1 MATIRSSIEIQDK
14 FSSTL
19 SKLDSGLGNSGKSF
33 DSLKGKLAGNIMG
46 GLSKGIDSITSK
58 TSSLGSTFKSM
69 LGANVIG
76 NGISN
81 ALGAVKNEI
90 GGLIGDLG
98 EASAVWKTFEGN
110 MANMGKG
117 PAEIA
122 SVKKQLQDYATETIY
137 SASDMSSTYSQLA
150 AVGTKNTTELVKG
163 FGGLAAAAPEPAQA
177 MKTLSQ
183 QATQMAALPTV
194 QWADFKLMLQQTP
207 AGIAAVAKT
216 MGKTTSQLVQNIQ
229 DGTVKTQDFFNAITK
244 TGTSGAFTKMATEY
258 KTVGQAMDGLRE
270 GVTNKLQGAF
280 DRVSKVGINVISSLS
295 DKIAS
300 INFDQIADNAFKAF
314 ATAKKWVTDFWTAL
328 VDTGAVK
335 ALSDAWGDVSVG
347 LDFVKAA
354 FNQMPDGKKL
364 NPIQMAAEGVGKAM
378 KIAASAISAFGK
390 WLQSLTPEQLVM
402 IKDLAGKAVKAFI
415 AWKVA
420 KKTVMPI
427 LGVVG
432 KLGSALSS
440 LAKAKNPLETLGKGS
455 GASIKKMAATGK
467 AAMQVGIGV
476 GVAAAGLGLLAGA
489 LAKLAATGKAG
500 EKILT
505 IMAVAIGAIGGGIVI
520 ATGAFLAFAKMSNKS
535 AKTSAG
541 MVKMMNSL
549 GTNALKIG
557 AAVATAAVG
566 LSIFVLAV
574 TQLAKTGDAGVKAI
588 IATSLA
594 IAGLAVVLGLM
605 GSKLQTSMAG
615 IAVFG
620 AAVSVMALAMAP
632 LAATGTQGAIAM
644 ATFGV
649 VIAGLVIIFS
659 AFGSALTAAIPA
671 MLVFGAMMLMLGA
684 AALLVGAGMFL
695 AGAGIALIAVSLPL
709 VAQFGLSAAVGF
721 VALAGSLMLLMPAAL
736 IASVGLIMLFAA
748 SIVVFA
754 GLVMLM
760 AGGLLA
766 MTGLMMVMVGGMMA
780 MVGLMLVFAMSMMA
794 FVGLMLVM
802 TGGMMAMMGLMMVM
816 VGGMM
821 AMVGLIMVFAMAMM
835 AFTGLM
841 LLMVGGMMAMVG
853 LMMVG
858 VGAMVAMAGLMLV
871 GVMALVAMAGIIAL
885 GAGAAV
891 AAVGMALLGA
901 ATALVASKIRSIA
914 TNAAAAADSLETMV
928 GAVSVVK
935 EGLSAIGDMASKAI
949 NSLVSAFQG
958 GTGNA
963 MAAGQA
969 LANAIG
975 AGIQAGSASVMMASS
990 MLVMVAISRMRTG
1003 AAQAFSAGSMIGAG
1017 LAGGMMSQL
1026 GAVTAAAD
1034 ALVAQADK
1042 AVRAKADIH
1051 SPSKLFGELGKFMSL
1066 GAAQGITDNLAPV
1079 AAAGSAL
1086 STAAYTGANSGGVG
1100 VGGLGSNGPSY
1111 APSGLGLAGNSST
1124 TNNNQ
1129 STSRQVTVAPGAIVV
1144 NAATA
1149 QDGESIVRTIEDYL
1163 RGRADAGLSS

>member
-1 MATIRSSIEIQDK
+1 MATIRSSIEIQDR
-14 FSSTL
+14 FSSAL
-19 SKLDSGLGNSGKSF
+19 SKLDSGLGNAGKGF
-33 DSLKGKLAGNIMG
+33 DSLKGKLGGNIMG
-46 GLSKGIDSITSK
+46 GLSKGIDAVTSK
-58 TSSLGSTFKSM
+58 TSSLGSAFKSM

-122 SVKKQLQDYATETIY
+122 SVKKQLQDYATATIY

-314 ATAKKWVTDFWTAL
+314 ATAKKWVTDFWSAL

-354 FNQMPDGKKL
+354 FNQIPDGKKL

-378 KIAASAISAFGK
+378 KIAAGAISAFGK

-420 KKTVMPI
+420 KKTVLPVVGIVAKLASKLSSLGKAGKGAESAAEKVGSLKQMLAGGLNFGIKMAGIALVVASLALLAKSMQGIANAGPNAVANMAAFG
-427 LGVVG
+427 GVVG
-432 KLGSALSS
+432 G
-440 LAKAKNPLETLGKGS
+440 LAIA
-455 GASIKKMAATGK
+455 
-467 AAMQVGIGV
+467 
-476 GVAAAGLGLLAGA
+476 LGLMGKKLQASASGIAVFAGA
-489 LAKLAATGKAG
+489 VS
-500 EKILT
+500 
-505 IMAVAIGAIGGGIVI
+505 IMA
-520 ATGAFLAFAKMSNKS
+520 LA
-535 AKTSAG
+535 
-541 MVKMMNSL
+541 MVP
-549 GTNALKIG
+549 
-557 AAVATAAVG
+557 
-566 LSIFVLAV
+566 
-574 TQLAKTGDAGVKAI
+574 LAKTGDKGITALAAFGVVVG
-588 IATSLA
+588 
-594 IAGLAVVLGLM
+594 GLAVVLGSM
-605 GSKLQTSMAG
+605 GSKLQSSMAG
-615 IAVFG
+615 IVVFG

-632 LAATGTQGAIAM
+632 LAATGTDGAIAM
-644 ATFGV
+644 AVFGL
-649 VIAGLVIIFS
+649 VIAGLVAVFAIF
-659 AFGSALTAAIPA
+659 GTALNAAIPGMIA
-671 MLVFGAMMLMLGA
+671 FGLTAIMVGFALQLAAPFIRALPPVIYAIGFAFVMAANAVASAISQIIGAIANLVSSIANGISQVVTSIGDAISQVIDSISGFVQQVGDTISQIVDTISNGFSQAVDSISNGISQVVDSVGNAISGVLDSIAGIFDSMGNAALNAGRGLSLMASGIKKLVDLPLGDLIGTLGAVAIGLGKIGSAGPGVAQAGQGMMRISNGSMTAVSGVMMLVSTLQNVQTQLLQFGA
-684 AALLVGAGMFL
+684 
-695 AGAGIALIAVSLPL
+695 IATMAVSL
-709 VAQFGLSAAVGF
+709 F
-721 VALAGSLMLLMPAAL
+721 VA
-736 IASVGLIMLFAA
+736 GL
-748 SIVVFA
+748 
-754 GLVMLM
+754 
-760 AGGLLA
+760 
-766 MTGLMMVMVGGMMA
+766 
-780 MVGLMLVFAMSMMA
+780 
-794 FVGLMLVM
+794 
-802 TGGMMAMMGLMMVM
+802 TGG
-816 VGGMM
+816 
-821 AMVGLIMVFAMAMM
+821 
-835 AFTGLM
+835 
-841 LLMVGGMMAMVG
+841 
-853 LMMVG
+853 
-858 VGAMVAMAGLMLV
+858 
-871 GVMALVAMAGIIAL
+871 
-885 GAGAAV
+885 
-891 AAVGMALLGA
+891 
-901 ATALVASKIRSIA
+901 
-914 TNAAAAADSLETMV
+914 
-928 GAVSVVK
+928 
-935 EGLSAIGDMASKAI
+935 IG
-949 NSLVSAFQG
+949 Q
-958 GTGNA
+958 A
-963 MAAGQA
+963 MAAARSLATQSVAA
-969 LANAIG
+969 LRSGVSG
-975 AGIQAGSASVMMASS
+975 A
-990 MLVMVAISRMRTG
+990 RE
-1003 AAQAFSAGSMIGAG
+1003 AGSMIGAG
-1017 LAGGMMSQL
+1017 LAAGMTSQL

-1086 STAAYTGANSGGVG
+1086 STAAYTGANSGGIG
-1100 VGGLGSNGPSY
+1100 VSGPSSNGPSY
-1111 APSGLGLAGNSST
+1111 APSSLGLAGNSST

>member
-1 MATIRSSIEIQDK
+1 MATIRSSIEIQDR
-14 FSSTL
+14 FSSAL
-19 SKLDSGLGNSGKSF
+19 SKLDSGLGNAGKGF
-33 DSLKGKLAGNIMG
+33 DSLKGKLGGNIMG
-46 GLSKGIDSITSK
+46 GLSKSIDAVTSK

-81 ALGAVKNEI
+81 ALSAVKNEI
-90 GGLIGDLG
+90 GGLISDLG

-229 DGTVKTQDFFNAITK
+229 DGKVKTQDFFNAITK

-270 GVTNKLQGAF
+270 GLTNKLQGAF
-280 DRVSKVGINVISSLS
+280 DRASKVGISFVSGLS
-295 DKIAS
+295 DRIAS
-300 INFDQIADNAFKAF
+300 INFDQIADNVFKAF
-314 ATAKKWVTDFWTAL
+314 ATAKKWVTDFWSAL
-328 VDTGAVK
+328 VNTGAVK
-335 ALSDAWGDVSVG
+335 AFSDAWGDVSVG

-354 FNQMPDGKKL
+354 FNQIPDGKKL

-378 KIAASAISAFGK
+378 KIAAGAISAFGK

-420 KKTVMPI
+420 KKTVLPVVGIVAKLASKLSSLGKAGKGAETAAEKVGSLKQMLAGGLNFGIKMAGIALVVASLALLAKSMQGIANAGPNAVANMATFG
-427 LGVVG
+427 GVVG
-432 KLGSALSS
+432 
-440 LAKAKNPLETLGKGS
+440 
-455 GASIKKMAATGK
+455 
-467 AAMQVGIGV
+467 
-476 GVAAAGLGLLAGA
+476 
-489 LAKLAATGKAG
+489 
-500 EKILT
+500 
-505 IMAVAIGAIGGGIVI
+505 
-520 ATGAFLAFAKMSNKS
+520 
-535 AKTSAG
+535 
-541 MVKMMNSL
+541 
-549 GTNALKIG
+549 
-557 AAVATAAVG
+557 
-566 LSIFVLAV
+566 
-574 TQLAKTGDAGVKAI
+574 
-588 IATSLA
+588 
-594 IAGLAVVLGLM
+594 GLAVVLGLM

-632 LAATGTQGAIAM
+632 LVATGTQGAIAM

-659 AFGSALTAAIPA
+659 VFGSALTAAIPA
-671 MLVFGAMMLMLGA
+671 MLVFGVTMLMLGA
-684 AALLVGAGMFL
+684 AALMVGAGMFL

-709 VAQFGLSAAVGF
+709 VAQFGLSAALGF
-721 VALAGSLMLLMPAAL
+721 LALAGSLMLLMPAAL

-748 SIVVFA
+748 SIVAFA

-780 MVGLMLVFAMSMMA
+780 MIGLMLVFAMSMLA
-794 FVGLMLVM
+794 FTGLMMVM
-802 TGGMMAMMGLMMVM
+802 MGGMMAMIGLMMVM
-816 VGGMM
+816 IGGMM
-821 AMVGLIMVFAMAMM
+821 AMVGLIMVFTMAMM

-841 LLMVGGMMAMVG
+841 MLMVGGMMAMVG

-901 ATALVASKIRSIA
+901 ATALVASKVRSIA

-969 LANAIG
+969 LASAIG

-1066 GAAQGITDNLAPV
+1066 GAAQGITDNLVPV

>member
-1 MATIRSSIEIQDK
+1 MATIRSSIEIQDR
-14 FSSTL
+14 FSSAL
-19 SKLDSGLGNSGKSF
+19 SKLDSGLGNAGKGF
-33 DSLKGKLAGNIMG
+33 DSLKGKLGGNIMG
-46 GLSKGIDSITSK
+46 SLSKGIDAVTSK
-58 TSSLGSTFKSM
+58 TSSLGSAFKSM

-229 DGTVKTQDFFNAITK
+229 DGKVKTQDFFNAITK

-300 INFDQIADNAFKAF
+300 INFDQIADNVFKAF
-314 ATAKKWVTDFWTAL
+314 GTAKKWVTDFWSAL

-335 ALSDAWGDVSVG
+335 AFSDAWGDVSVG

-354 FNQMPDGKKL
+354 FNQIPDGKKL

-378 KIAASAISAFGK
+378 KIAAGAISAFGK

-420 KKTVMPI
+420 KKTVLP
-427 LGVVG
+427 VVG
-432 KLGSALSS
+432 IVAKLASKLSS
-440 LAKAKNPLETLGKGS
+440 L
-455 GASIKKMAATGK
+455 
-467 AAMQVGIGV
+467 
-476 GVAAAGLGLLAGA
+476 
-489 LAKLAATGKAG
+489 GKAG
-500 EKILT
+500 KGAEDAATKVGSLKQALAGGLNFGIKMAGIALVVASLALLAKSMQG
-505 IMAVAIGAIGGGIVI
+505 IANAGPNAVANMATFGAV
-520 ATGAFLAFAKMSNKS
+520 
-535 AKTSAG
+535 
-541 MVKMMNSL
+541 
-549 GTNALKIG
+549 
-557 AAVATAAVG
+557 VG
-566 LSIFVLAV
+566 
-574 TQLAKTGDAGVKAI
+574 
-588 IATSLA
+588 
-594 IAGLAVVLGLM
+594 GLAVVLGLM

-659 AFGSALTAAIPA
+659 VFGSALTAAIPA
-671 MLVFGAMMLMLGA
+671 MLVFGVTMLMLGA
-684 AALLVGAGMFL
+684 AALMVGAGMFL

-709 VAQFGLSAAVGF
+709 VAQFGLSAALGF
-721 VALAGSLMLLMPAAL
+721 LALAGSLMLLMPAAL

-748 SIVVFA
+748 SIVAFA

-780 MVGLMLVFAMSMMA
+780 MVGLMLVFTMSILA
-794 FVGLMLVM
+794 FTGLMMVM
-802 TGGMMAMMGLMMVM
+802 MGGMMAMMGLMMVM
-816 VGGMM
+816 MGGMM
-821 AMVGLIMVFAMAMM
+821 AMVGLIMVFTMAMM

-841 LLMVGGMMAMVG
+841 MLMVGGMMAMVG

-901 ATALVASKIRSIA
+901 ATALVASKVRSIA
-914 TNAAAAADSLETMV
+914 TNATAAADSLETMV

-969 LANAIG
+969 LASAIG

-1100 VGGLGSNGPSY
+1100 VGGSGSTGPSY
-1111 APSGLGLAGNSST
+1111 APSSLGLAGNSST

>member
-1 MATIRSSIEIQDK
+1 MATIRSSIEIQDR
-14 FSSTL
+14 FSSAL
-19 SKLDSGLGNSGKSF
+19 SKLDSGLGNAGKGF
-33 DSLKGKLAGNIMG
+33 DSLKGKLGGNIMG
-46 GLSKGIDSITSK
+46 GLSKGIDAVTSK
-58 TSSLGSTFKSM
+58 TSSLGSAFKSM

-229 DGTVKTQDFFNAITK
+229 DGKVKTQDFFNAITK

-300 INFDQIADNAFKAF
+300 INFDQIADNVFKAF
-314 ATAKKWVTDFWTAL
+314 GTAKKWVTDFWSAL

-335 ALSDAWGDVSVG
+335 AFSDAWGDVSVG

-354 FNQMPDGKKL
+354 FNQIPDGKKL

-378 KIAASAISAFGK
+378 KIAAGAISAFGK

-420 KKTVMPI
+420 KKTVLPVVGIVAKLASKLSSLGKAGKGAEDAATKVGSLKQALAGGLNFGIKMAGIALVVASLALLAKSMQGIANAGPNAVANMATFG
-427 LGVVG
+427 GVVG
-432 KLGSALSS
+432 G
-440 LAKAKNPLETLGKGS
+440 LA
-455 GASIKKMAATGK
+455 
-467 AAMQVGIGV
+467 VV
-476 GVAAAGLGLLAGA
+476 LGLMGK
-489 LAKLAATGKAG
+489 KLQ
-500 EKILT
+500 
-505 IMAVAIGAIGGGIVI
+505 
-520 ATGAFLAFAKMSNKS
+520 
-535 AKTSAG
+535 TSAG
-541 MVKMMNSL
+541 
-549 GTNALKIG
+549 G
-557 AAVATAAVG
+557 
-566 LSIFVLAV
+566 
-574 TQLAKTGDAGVKAI
+574 
-588 IATSLA
+588 IATFAASVGGMALA
-594 IAGLAVVLGLM
+594 MTPLANSGTKGVVAMITFGAVVGGLAVVLGLM

-620 AAVSVMALAMAP
+620 ATVSVMALAMAP

-659 AFGSALTAAIPA
+659 VFGSALTAAIPA
-671 MLVFGAMMLMLGA
+671 MLVFGVTMLMLGA

-709 VAQFGLSAAVGF
+709 VAQFGLSAALGF
-721 VALAGSLMLLMPAAL
+721 LALAGSLMLLMPAAL

-748 SIVVFA
+748 SIVAFA
-754 GLVMLM
+754 GLVMLV

-780 MVGLMLVFAMSMMA
+780 MVGLMLVFTMSILA
-794 FVGLMLVM
+794 FTGLMMVM
-802 TGGMMAMMGLMMVM
+802 MGGMMAMMGLMMVM
-816 VGGMM
+816 MGGMM
-821 AMVGLIMVFAMAMM
+821 AMVGLIMVFTMAMM

-841 LLMVGGMMAMVG
+841 MLMVGGMMAMVG

-901 ATALVASKIRSIA
+901 ATALVASKVRSIA

-1042 AVRAKADIH
+1042 AVRDKADIH

>member
-1 MATIRSSIEIQDK
+1 MATIRSSIEIQDR
-14 FSSTL
+14 FSSAL
-19 SKLDSGLGNSGKSF
+19 SKLDSGLGNAGKGF
-33 DSLKGKLAGNIMG
+33 DSLKGKLGGNIMG
-46 GLSKGIDSITSK
+46 GLSKGIDAVTSK
-58 TSSLGSTFKSM
+58 TSSLGSAFKSM

-314 ATAKKWVTDFWTAL
+314 ATAKKWVTDFWSAL

-354 FNQMPDGKKL
+354 FNQIPDGKKL

-420 KKTVMPI
+420 KKTVLPVVGIVAKLASKLSSLGKAGKGAEDAATKVGSLKQALAGGLNFGIKMAGIALVVASLALLAKSMQGIANAGPNAVTNMATFG
-427 LGVVG
+427 GVVG
-432 KLGSALSS
+432 
-440 LAKAKNPLETLGKGS
+440 
-455 GASIKKMAATGK
+455 
-467 AAMQVGIGV
+467 
-476 GVAAAGLGLLAGA
+476 
-489 LAKLAATGKAG
+489 
-500 EKILT
+500 
-505 IMAVAIGAIGGGIVI
+505 
-520 ATGAFLAFAKMSNKS
+520 
-535 AKTSAG
+535 
-541 MVKMMNSL
+541 
-549 GTNALKIG
+549 
-557 AAVATAAVG
+557 
-566 LSIFVLAV
+566 
-574 TQLAKTGDAGVKAI
+574 
-588 IATSLA
+588 
-594 IAGLAVVLGLM
+594 GLAVVLGLM
-605 GSKLQTSMAG
+605 GKKLQASAGGIAVFAGAVGGMALAMTPLANTGEKGVAAMITFGVVVGALAGVFALLGGKLQASMAG

-632 LAATGTQGAIAM
+632 LAATGMQGAIAM
-644 ATFGV
+644 AAFGL
-649 VIAGLVIIFS
+649 VIAGLVIVF
-659 AFGSALTAAIPA
+659 AVFGGALTAAIPA
-671 MLVFGAMMLMLGA
+671 MLVFGVTMLMLGA

-709 VAQFGLSAAVGF
+709 MAQFGLSAAVGF
-721 VALAGSLMLLMPAAL
+721 LALAGSLLLLMPAAL

-748 SIVVFA
+748 SIVAFA

-901 ATALVASKIRSIA
+901 ATALVASKVRSIA

-969 LANAIG
+969 LASAIG
-975 AGIQAGSASVMMASS
+975 TGIQAGSASVMIASS

-1017 LAGGMMSQL
+1017 LAGGIMSQL

-1079 AAAGSAL
+1079 ATAGSAL
-1086 STAAYTGANSGGVG
+1086 SSAAYSGANSGGVG
-1100 VGGLGSNGPSY
+1100 VGSSGSTGPSY
-1111 APSGLGLAGNSST
+1111 APSSLGLAGNSST

-1129 STSRQVTVAPGAIVV
+1129 SDSRQVTVAPGAIVV

-1149 QDGESIVRTIEDYL
+1149 QDGESIVRTIENYL

>member
-1 MATIRSSIEIQDK
+1 MATIRSSIEIQDR
-14 FSSTL
+14 FSSAL
-19 SKLDSGLGNSGKSF
+19 SKLDSGLGNAGKGF
-33 DSLKGKLAGNIMG
+33 DSLKGKLGGNIMG
-46 GLSKGIDSITSK
+46 GLSKGIDAVTSK
-58 TSSLGSTFKSM
+58 TSSLGSAFKSM

-229 DGTVKTQDFFNAITK
+229 DGKVKTQDFFNAITK

-300 INFDQIADNAFKAF
+300 INFDQIADNVFKAF
-314 ATAKKWVTDFWTAL
+314 GTAKKWVTDFWSAL

-335 ALSDAWGDVSVG
+335 AFSDAWGDVSVG

-354 FNQMPDGKKL
+354 FNQIPDGKKL

-378 KIAASAISAFGK
+378 KIAAGAISAFGK

-420 KKTVMPI
+420 KKTVLP
-427 LGVVG
+427 VVG
-432 KLGSALSS
+432 IVAKLASKLSS
-440 LAKAKNPLETLGKGS
+440 LGNAGKGAEDAATKVGS
-455 GASIKKMAATGK
+455 LKQALAGGLNFGIKMA
-467 AAMQVGIGV
+467 GIALV
-476 GVAAAGLGLLAGA
+476 VASLALLAKSMQGIA
-489 LAKLAATGKAG
+489 NAG
-500 EKILT
+500 PN
-505 IMAVAIGAIGGGIVI
+505 AVANMATFGAV
-520 ATGAFLAFAKMSNKS
+520 
-535 AKTSAG
+535 
-541 MVKMMNSL
+541 
-549 GTNALKIG
+549 
-557 AAVATAAVG
+557 VG
-566 LSIFVLAV
+566 
-574 TQLAKTGDAGVKAI
+574 
-588 IATSLA
+588 
-594 IAGLAVVLGLM
+594 GLAVVLGLM

-659 AFGSALTAAIPA
+659 VFGSALTAAIPA
-671 MLVFGAMMLMLGA
+671 MLVFGVTMLMLGA
-684 AALLVGAGMFL
+684 AALMVGAGMFL

-709 VAQFGLSAAVGF
+709 VAQFGLSAALGF
-721 VALAGSLMLLMPAAL
+721 LALAGSLMLLMPAAL

-748 SIVVFA
+748 SIVAFA

-780 MVGLMLVFAMSMMA
+780 MVGLMLVFTMSILA
-794 FVGLMLVM
+794 FTGLMMVM
-802 TGGMMAMMGLMMVM
+802 MGGMMAMMGLMMVM
-816 VGGMM
+816 MGGMM
-821 AMVGLIMVFAMAMM
+821 AMVGLIMVFTMAMM

-841 LLMVGGMMAMVG
+841 MLMVGGMMAMVG

-901 ATALVASKIRSIA
+901 ATALVASKVRSIA
-914 TNAAAAADSLETMV
+914 TNATAAADSLETMV

-969 LANAIG
+969 LASAIG

-1100 VGGLGSNGPSY
+1100 VGGSGSTGPSY
-1111 APSGLGLAGNSST
+1111 APSSLGLAGNSST

>member
-1 MATIRSSIEIQDK
+1 MATIRSSIEIQDR
-14 FSSTL
+14 FSSAL
-19 SKLDSGLGNSGKSF
+19 SKLDSGLGNAGKGF
-33 DSLKGKLAGNIMG
+33 DSLKGKLGGNIMG
-46 GLSKGIDSITSK
+46 GLSNSINAVTSK

-90 GGLIGDLG
+90 GGLISDLG

-229 DGTVKTQDFFNAITK
+229 DGKVKTQDFFNAITK

-270 GVTNKLQGAF
+270 GLTNKLQGAF
-280 DRVSKVGINVISSLS
+280 DRASKVGISFVSGLS
-295 DKIAS
+295 DRIAS
-300 INFDQIADNAFKAF
+300 INFDQIADNVFKAF
-314 ATAKKWVTDFWTAL
+314 GTAKKWVTDFWSAL
-328 VDTGAVK
+328 VNTGAVK
-335 ALSDAWGDVSVG
+335 AFSDAWGDVSVG

-354 FNQMPDGKKL
+354 FNQIPDGKKL

-420 KKTVMPI
+420 KKTVLP
-427 LGVVG
+427 VVG
-432 KLGSALSS
+432 IVAKLASKLSS
-440 LAKAKNPLETLGKGS
+440 L
-455 GASIKKMAATGK
+455 
-467 AAMQVGIGV
+467 
-476 GVAAAGLGLLAGA
+476 
-489 LAKLAATGKAG
+489 GKAG
-500 EKILT
+500 KGAEDAATKVGSLKQALAGGLNFGIKMAGIALVVASLALLAKSMQG
-505 IMAVAIGAIGGGIVI
+505 IANAGPNAVANM
-520 ATGAFLAFAKMSNKS
+520 ATFG
-535 AKTSAG
+535 
-541 MVKMMNSL
+541 V
-549 GTNALKIG
+549 
-557 AAVATAAVG
+557 VVG
-566 LSIFVLAV
+566 
-574 TQLAKTGDAGVKAI
+574 
-588 IATSLA
+588 
-594 IAGLAVVLGLM
+594 GLAVVLGLM

-659 AFGSALTAAIPA
+659 VFGSALTAAIPA
-671 MLVFGAMMLMLGA
+671 MLVFGVTMLMLGA
-684 AALLVGAGMFL
+684 AALMVGAGMFL

-709 VAQFGLSAAVGF
+709 VAQFGLSAALGF
-721 VALAGSLMLLMPAAL
+721 LALAGSLMLLMPAAL

-748 SIVVFA
+748 SIVAFA

-766 MTGLMMVMVGGMMA
+766 MTGLMMVMIGGMMA
-780 MVGLMLVFAMSMMA
+780 MVGLMLVFAMSMLA
-794 FVGLMLVM
+794 FTGLMMVVM
-802 TGGMMAMMGLMMVM
+802 GGMMAMMGLMMVM

-821 AMVGLIMVFAMAMM
+821 AMVGLIMVFTMAMM
-835 AFTGLM
+835 AFTELM
-841 LLMVGGMMAMVG
+841 MLMVGGMMAMVG

-891 AAVGMALLGA
+891 AAVGMVLLGA
-901 ATALVASKIRSIA
+901 ATALVASKVRSIA

-969 LANAIG
+969 LASAIG
-975 AGIQAGSASVMMASS
+975 TGIQAGSASVMMASS

-1086 STAAYTGANSGGVG
+1086 SSAAYSGANSGGVG
-1100 VGGLGSNGPSY
+1100 VGGYGSTGPSY
-1111 APSGLGLAGNSST
+1111 APSSLGLAGNSST

-1129 STSRQVTVAPGAIVV
+1129 SDSRQVTVAPGAIVV

-1149 QDGESIVRTIEDYL
+1149 QDGESIVQTIENYL

>member
-1 MATIRSSIEIQDK
+1 MATIRSSIEIQDR
-14 FSSTL
+14 FSSAL
-19 SKLDSGLGNSGKSF
+19 SKLDSGLGNAGKGF
-33 DSLKGKLAGNIMG
+33 DSLKGKLGGNIMG
-46 GLSKGIDSITSK
+46 GLSKGIDAVTSK
-58 TSSLGSTFKSM
+58 TSSLGSAFKSM

-229 DGTVKTQDFFNAITK
+229 DGKVKTQDFFNAITK

-300 INFDQIADNAFKAF
+300 INFDQIADNVFKAF
-314 ATAKKWVTDFWTAL
+314 GTAKKWVTDFWSTL

-335 ALSDAWGDVSVG
+335 AFSDAWGDVSVG

-354 FNQMPDGKKL
+354 FNQIPDGKKL

-378 KIAASAISAFGK
+378 KIAAGAISAFGK

-420 KKTVMPI
+420 KKTVLP
-427 LGVVG
+427 VVG
-432 KLGSALSS
+432 IVAKLASKLSS
-440 LAKAKNPLETLGKGS
+440 L
-455 GASIKKMAATGK
+455 
-467 AAMQVGIGV
+467 
-476 GVAAAGLGLLAGA
+476 
-489 LAKLAATGKAG
+489 GKAG
-500 EKILT
+500 KGAEDAATKVGSLKQALAGGLNFGIKMAGIALVVASLALLAKSMQG
-505 IMAVAIGAIGGGIVI
+505 IANAGPNAVANMATFGAV
-520 ATGAFLAFAKMSNKS
+520 
-535 AKTSAG
+535 
-541 MVKMMNSL
+541 
-549 GTNALKIG
+549 
-557 AAVATAAVG
+557 VG
-566 LSIFVLAV
+566 
-574 TQLAKTGDAGVKAI
+574 
-588 IATSLA
+588 
-594 IAGLAVVLGLM
+594 GLAVVLGLM

-659 AFGSALTAAIPA
+659 VFGSALTAAIPA
-671 MLVFGAMMLMLGA
+671 MLVFGVTMLMLGA
-684 AALLVGAGMFL
+684 AALMVGAGMFL

-709 VAQFGLSAAVGF
+709 VAQFGLSAALGF
-721 VALAGSLMLLMPAAL
+721 LALAGSLMLLMPAAL

-748 SIVVFA
+748 SIVAFA

-780 MVGLMLVFAMSMMA
+780 MVGLMLVFTMSILA
-794 FVGLMLVM
+794 FTGLMMVM
-802 TGGMMAMMGLMMVM
+802 MGGMMAMMGLMMVM
-816 VGGMM
+816 MGGMM
-821 AMVGLIMVFAMAMM
+821 AMVGLIMVFTMAMM

-841 LLMVGGMMAMVG
+841 MLMVGGMMAMVG

-901 ATALVASKIRSIA
+901 ATALVASKVRSIA
-914 TNAAAAADSLETMV
+914 TNATAAADSLETMV

-969 LANAIG
+969 LASAIG

-990 MLVMVAISRMRTG
+990 MLAWW
-1003 AAQAFSAGSMIGAG
+1003 
-1017 LAGGMMSQL
+1017 
-1026 GAVTAAAD
+1026 
-1034 ALVAQADK
+1034 
-1042 AVRAKADIH
+1042 
-1051 SPSKLFGELGKFMSL
+1051 PSVGCGQELLRHFL
-1066 GAAQGITDNLAPV
+1066 LAP
-1079 AAAGSAL
+1079 
-1086 STAAYTGANSGGVG
+1086 
-1100 VGGLGSNGPSY
+1100 
-1111 APSGLGLAGNSST
+1111 
-1124 TNNNQ
+1124 
-1129 STSRQVTVAPGAIVV
+1129 
-1144 NAATA
+1144 
-1149 QDGESIVRTIEDYL
+1149 
-1163 RGRADAGLSS
+1163 

>member
-1 MATIRSSIEIQDK
+1 MATIRSSIEIQDR
-14 FSSTL
+14 FSSAL
-19 SKLDSGLGNSGKSF
+19 SKLDSGLGNAGKGF
-33 DSLKGKLAGNIMG
+33 DSLKGKFGGNIMG
-46 GLSKGIDSITSK
+46 GLSKSIDAVTSK
-58 TSSLGSTFKSM
+58 TSSLGSAFKSM

-229 DGTVKTQDFFNAITK
+229 DGKVKTQDFFNAITK

-314 ATAKKWVTDFWTAL
+314 ATAKKWVTDFWSAL

-354 FNQMPDGKKL
+354 FNQIPDGKKL

-378 KIAASAISAFGK
+378 KIAARAISAFGK

-420 KKTVMPI
+420 KKTVLPVVGIVAKLASKLSSLGKAGKGAEDAATKVGSLKQALAGGLNFGIKMAGIALVVASLALLAKSMQGIANAGPNAVTNMATFG
-427 LGVVG
+427 GVVG
-432 KLGSALSS
+432 
-440 LAKAKNPLETLGKGS
+440 
-455 GASIKKMAATGK
+455 
-467 AAMQVGIGV
+467 
-476 GVAAAGLGLLAGA
+476 
-489 LAKLAATGKAG
+489 
-500 EKILT
+500 
-505 IMAVAIGAIGGGIVI
+505 
-520 ATGAFLAFAKMSNKS
+520 
-535 AKTSAG
+535 
-541 MVKMMNSL
+541 
-549 GTNALKIG
+549 
-557 AAVATAAVG
+557 
-566 LSIFVLAV
+566 
-574 TQLAKTGDAGVKAI
+574 
-588 IATSLA
+588 
-594 IAGLAVVLGLM
+594 GLAVVLGLM
-605 GSKLQTSMAG
+605 GKKLQASAGGIAVFAGAVGGMALAITPLANTGEKGVAAMITFGVVVGALAGVFALLGGKLQASMAG

-632 LAATGTQGAIAM
+632 LAATGMQGAIAM
-644 ATFGV
+644 AAFGL
-649 VIAGLVIIFS
+649 VIAGLVIVF
-659 AFGSALTAAIPA
+659 AVFGGALTAAIPA
-671 MLVFGAMMLMLGA
+671 MLVFGVTMLMLGA

-721 VALAGSLMLLMPAAL
+721 LALAGSLLLLMPAAL
-736 IASVGLIMLFAA
+736 IAAVGLTMLFAA
-748 SIVVFA
+748 SIVAFA

-766 MTGLMMVMVGGMMA
+766 MTGLMMVMIGGMMA
-780 MVGLMLVFAMSMMA
+780 MVGLMLVFTMSMLA
-794 FVGLMLVM
+794 FSGLMMVM
-802 TGGMMAMMGLMMVM
+802 MGGMMAMTGLMMVM

-821 AMVGLIMVFAMAMM
+821 AMTGLIMVFAMAMM
-835 AFTGLM
+835 AFVGLVM
-841 LLMVGGMMAMVG
+841 LMAGGMMAMVG
-853 LMMVG
+853 LMMVM
-858 VGAMVAMAGLMLV
+858 VGAMLAVAGLVLI
-871 GVMALVAMAGIIAL
+871 GTMALLAVVGLTVL
-885 GAGAAV
+885 GAGAVV
-891 AAVGMALLGA
+891 AAAGMVVLGA
-901 ATALVASKIRSIA
+901 ATALVASKVRSIA

-969 LANAIG
+969 LASAIG
-975 AGIQAGSASVMMASS
+975 TGIQAGSASVMMASS

-1017 LAGGMMSQL
+1017 LAGGIMSQL

-1086 STAAYTGANSGGVG
+1086 SSAAYTGANSGGIG
-1100 VGGLGSNGPSY
+1100 VGGSGSAGPSY
-1111 APSGLGLAGNSST
+1111 APSSLGLAGNSST

-1129 STSRQVTVAPGAIVV
+1129 SDSRQVTVAPGAIVV

>member
-314 ATAKKWVTDFWTAL
+314 ATAKKWVTDFWSAL

-354 FNQMPDGKKL
+354 FNQIPDGKKL

-378 KIAASAISAFGK
+378 KIAARAISAFGK

-420 KKTVMPI
+420 KKTVLPVVGIVAKLASKLSSLGKAGKGAEDAATKVGSLKQALAGGLNFGIKMAGIALVVASLALLAKSMQGIANAGPNAVTNMATFG
-427 LGVVG
+427 GVVG
-432 KLGSALSS
+432 
-440 LAKAKNPLETLGKGS
+440 
-455 GASIKKMAATGK
+455 
-467 AAMQVGIGV
+467 
-476 GVAAAGLGLLAGA
+476 
-489 LAKLAATGKAG
+489 
-500 EKILT
+500 
-505 IMAVAIGAIGGGIVI
+505 
-520 ATGAFLAFAKMSNKS
+520 
-535 AKTSAG
+535 
-541 MVKMMNSL
+541 
-549 GTNALKIG
+549 
-557 AAVATAAVG
+557 
-566 LSIFVLAV
+566 
-574 TQLAKTGDAGVKAI
+574 
-588 IATSLA
+588 
-594 IAGLAVVLGLM
+594 GLAVVLGLM
-605 GSKLQTSMAG
+605 GKKLQASAGGIAVFAGAVGGMALAMTPLANTGEKGVAAMITFGVVVGALAGVFALLGGKLQASMAG

-632 LAATGTQGAIAM
+632 LAATGMQGAIAM
-644 ATFGV
+644 AAFGL
-649 VIAGLVIIFS
+649 VIAGLVIVF
-659 AFGSALTAAIPA
+659 AVFGGALTAAIPA
-671 MLVFGAMMLMLGA
+671 MLVFGVTMLMLGA

-721 VALAGSLMLLMPAAL
+721 LALAGSLLLLMPAAL
-736 IASVGLIMLFAA
+736 IAAVGLTMLFAA
-748 SIVVFA
+748 SIVAFA

-766 MTGLMMVMVGGMMA
+766 MTGLMMVMIGGMMA
-780 MVGLMLVFAMSMMA
+780 MVGLMLVFAMSMLA
-794 FVGLMLVM
+794 FTGLMMVM
-802 TGGMMAMMGLMMVM
+802 MGGMMAMMGLMMVM
-816 VGGMM
+816 VGSMM
-821 AMVGLIMVFAMAMM
+821 AMVGLIMVFTMAMM
-835 AFTGLM
+835 AFAGLM
-841 LLMVGGMMAMVG
+841 MLMVGGMMAMVG

-901 ATALVASKIRSIA
+901 ATALVASKVRSIA

-969 LANAIG
+969 LASAIG

-1100 VGGLGSNGPSY
+1100 VAGSGSTGPSY
-1111 APSGLGLAGNSST
+1111 APSSLGLAGNSST

>member
-1 MATIRSSIEIQDK
+1 MATIRSSIEIQDR
-14 FSSTL
+14 FSSAL
-19 SKLDSGLGNSGKSF
+19 SKLDSGLGNAGKGF
-33 DSLKGKLAGNIMG
+33 DSLKGKLGGNIMG
-46 GLSKGIDSITSK
+46 GLSNSINAVTSK

-90 GGLIGDLG
+90 GGLISDLG

-110 MANMGKG
+110 MANMGKS

-122 SVKKQLQDYATETIY
+122 SVKKQLQDYATVTIY

-229 DGTVKTQDFFNAITK
+229 DGKVKTQDFFNAITK

-328 VDTGAVK
+328 VNTGAVK

-354 FNQMPDGKKL
+354 FNQIPDGKKL

-420 KKTVMPI
+420 KKTVLPVVGIVAKLASKLSSLGKAGKGAEDAATKVGSLKQALAGGLNFGIKMAGIALVVASLALLAKSMQGIANAGPNAVTNMATFG
-427 LGVVG
+427 GVVG
-432 KLGSALSS
+432 
-440 LAKAKNPLETLGKGS
+440 
-455 GASIKKMAATGK
+455 
-467 AAMQVGIGV
+467 
-476 GVAAAGLGLLAGA
+476 
-489 LAKLAATGKAG
+489 
-500 EKILT
+500 
-505 IMAVAIGAIGGGIVI
+505 
-520 ATGAFLAFAKMSNKS
+520 
-535 AKTSAG
+535 
-541 MVKMMNSL
+541 
-549 GTNALKIG
+549 
-557 AAVATAAVG
+557 
-566 LSIFVLAV
+566 
-574 TQLAKTGDAGVKAI
+574 
-588 IATSLA
+588 
-594 IAGLAVVLGLM
+594 GLAVVLGLM

-615 IAVFG
+615 IAMFG

-632 LAATGTQGAIAM
+632 LAATGTDGAIAM
-644 ATFGV
+644 AAFGL
-649 VIAGLVIIFS
+649 VIAGLVMIF
-659 AFGSALTAAIPA
+659 AIFGTALNAAIPGMIA
-671 MLVFGAMMLMLGA
+671 FGATA
-684 AALLVGAGMFL
+684 
-695 AGAGIALIAVSLPL
+695 
-709 VAQFGLSAAVGF
+709 
-721 VALAGSLMLLMPAAL
+721 
-736 IASVGLIMLFAA
+736 
-748 SIVVFA
+748 
-754 GLVMLM
+754 
-760 AGGLLA
+760 
-766 MTGLMMVMVGGMMA
+766 VMVG
-780 MVGLMLVFAMSMMA
+780 FALQLA
-794 FVGLMLVM
+794 TPFIQALPPVIYAIGF
-802 TGGMMAMMGLMMVM
+802 A
-816 VGGMM
+816 
-821 AMVGLIMVFAMAMM
+821 FAMA
-835 AFTGLM
+835 AS
-841 LLMVGGMMAMVG
+841 
-853 LMMVG
+853 
-858 VGAMVAMAGLMLV
+858 
-871 GVMALVAMAGIIAL
+871 
-885 GAGAAV
+885 AV
-891 AAVGMALLGA
+891 AAAISQIIGAIANLVSSIANGISQVVTSIGDAISQVIDSISGFVQQVGDTISQIVDTISNGFTQAVDSISNGISQVVDSVGSAISGVLDSIAGIFDSMGTAALNAGRGLTLMASGISKLVNLPLGDLIGTLGA
-901 ATALVASKIRSIA
+901 VAVGLSKIGSAGPGVAQAGRGMMNISNGATTAISGVMMLVSTLQIVQTQLMQFGAIA
-914 TNAAAAADSLETMV
+914 TM
-928 GAVSVVK
+928 AVALFVA
-935 EGLSAIGDMASKAI
+935 GLT
-949 NSLVSAFQG
+949 G
-958 GTGNA
+958 GI
-963 MAAGQA
+963 GQA
-969 LANAIG
+969 IVAARSLATQSVAALRSGVSG
-975 AGIQAGSASVMMASS
+975 A
-990 MLVMVAISRMRTG
+990 RE
-1003 AAQAFSAGSMIGAG
+1003 AGSMIGAG
-1017 LAGGMMSQL
+1017 LAAGMTSQL
-1026 GAVTAAAD
+1026 GVVTAAAD

-1100 VGGLGSNGPSY
+1100 VAGSGSTGPSY
-1111 APSGLGLAGNSST
+1111 APSSLGLAGNSST

>member
-229 DGTVKTQDFFNAITK
+229 DGKVKTQDFFNAITK
-244 TGTSGAFTKMATEY
+244 TGTSSAFTKMATEY

-314 ATAKKWVTDFWTAL
+314 ATAKKWVTDFWSAL

-354 FNQMPDGKKL
+354 FNQIPDGKKL

-378 KIAASAISAFGK
+378 KIAARAISAFGK

-420 KKTVMPI
+420 KKTVLPVVGIVAKLASKLSSLGKAGKGAEDAATKVGSLKQALAGGLNFGIKMAGIALVVASLALLAKSMQGIANAGPNAVANMATFG
-427 LGVVG
+427 GVVG
-432 KLGSALSS
+432 
-440 LAKAKNPLETLGKGS
+440 
-455 GASIKKMAATGK
+455 
-467 AAMQVGIGV
+467 
-476 GVAAAGLGLLAGA
+476 
-489 LAKLAATGKAG
+489 
-500 EKILT
+500 
-505 IMAVAIGAIGGGIVI
+505 
-520 ATGAFLAFAKMSNKS
+520 
-535 AKTSAG
+535 
-541 MVKMMNSL
+541 
-549 GTNALKIG
+549 
-557 AAVATAAVG
+557 
-566 LSIFVLAV
+566 
-574 TQLAKTGDAGVKAI
+574 
-588 IATSLA
+588 
-594 IAGLAVVLGLM
+594 GLAVVLGLM
-605 GSKLQTSMAG
+605 GKKLQASAGGIAVFAGAVSIMALAMVPLAKTGDKGITALAAFGVVVGGLAVVLGSMGSKLQSSMAG
-615 IAVFG
+615 IVVFG

-632 LAATGTQGAIAM
+632 LAATGTDGAIAM
-644 ATFGV
+644 AVFGL
-649 VIAGLVIIFS
+649 VIAGLVAVFAIF
-659 AFGSALTAAIPA
+659 GTALNAAIPGMIA
-671 MLVFGAMMLMLGA
+671 FGLTAIMVGFALQLAAPFIRALPPVIYAIGFAFVMAANAVASAISQIIGAIANLVSSIANGISQVVTSIGDAISQVIDSISGFVQQVGDTISQIVDTISNGFSQAVDSISNGISQVVDSVGNAISGVLDSIAGIFDSMGNAALNAGRGLSLMASGIKKLVDLPLGDLIGTLGAVAIGLGKIGSAGPGVAQAGQGMMRISNGSMTAVSGVMMLVSTLQNVQTQLLQFGA
-684 AALLVGAGMFL
+684 
-695 AGAGIALIAVSLPL
+695 IATMAVSL
-709 VAQFGLSAAVGF
+709 F
-721 VALAGSLMLLMPAAL
+721 VA
-736 IASVGLIMLFAA
+736 GL
-748 SIVVFA
+748 
-754 GLVMLM
+754 
-760 AGGLLA
+760 
-766 MTGLMMVMVGGMMA
+766 
-780 MVGLMLVFAMSMMA
+780 
-794 FVGLMLVM
+794 
-802 TGGMMAMMGLMMVM
+802 TGG
-816 VGGMM
+816 
-821 AMVGLIMVFAMAMM
+821 
-835 AFTGLM
+835 
-841 LLMVGGMMAMVG
+841 
-853 LMMVG
+853 
-858 VGAMVAMAGLMLV
+858 
-871 GVMALVAMAGIIAL
+871 
-885 GAGAAV
+885 
-891 AAVGMALLGA
+891 
-901 ATALVASKIRSIA
+901 
-914 TNAAAAADSLETMV
+914 
-928 GAVSVVK
+928 
-935 EGLSAIGDMASKAI
+935 IG
-949 NSLVSAFQG
+949 Q
-958 GTGNA
+958 A
-963 MAAGQA
+963 MAAARSLATQSVAA
-969 LANAIG
+969 LRSGVSG
-975 AGIQAGSASVMMASS
+975 A
-990 MLVMVAISRMRTG
+990 RE
-1003 AAQAFSAGSMIGAG
+1003 AGSMIGAG
-1017 LAGGMMSQL
+1017 LAAGMTSQL

-1086 STAAYTGANSGGVG
+1086 SSAAYTGANSGGIG
-1100 VGGLGSNGPSY
+1100 VGGSGSAGPSY
-1111 APSGLGLAGNSST
+1111 APSSLGLAGNSST

-1129 STSRQVTVAPGAIVV
+1129 SDSRQVTVAPGAIVV

-1149 QDGESIVRTIEDYL
+1149 QDGESIVRTIENYL
-1163 RGRADAGLSS
+1163 QGRADAGLSS

>member
-1 MATIRSSIEIQDK
+1 MATIRSSIEIQDR
-14 FSSTL
+14 FSSAL
-19 SKLDSGLGNSGKSF
+19 SKLDSGLGNAGKGF
-33 DSLKGKLAGNIMG
+33 DSLKGKFGGNIMG
-46 GLSKGIDSITSK
+46 GLSKGIDAVTSK
-58 TSSLGSTFKSM
+58 TSSLGSAFKSM

-328 VDTGAVK
+328 VNTGAVK

-354 FNQMPDGKKL
+354 FNQIPDGKKL

-420 KKTVMPI
+420 KKTVLPVVGIVAKLASKLSSLGKAGKGAEDAATKVGSLKQALAGGLNFGIKMAGIALVVASLALLAKSMQGIANAGPNAVTNMATFG
-427 LGVVG
+427 GVVG
-432 KLGSALSS
+432 
-440 LAKAKNPLETLGKGS
+440 
-455 GASIKKMAATGK
+455 
-467 AAMQVGIGV
+467 
-476 GVAAAGLGLLAGA
+476 
-489 LAKLAATGKAG
+489 
-500 EKILT
+500 
-505 IMAVAIGAIGGGIVI
+505 
-520 ATGAFLAFAKMSNKS
+520 
-535 AKTSAG
+535 
-541 MVKMMNSL
+541 
-549 GTNALKIG
+549 
-557 AAVATAAVG
+557 
-566 LSIFVLAV
+566 
-574 TQLAKTGDAGVKAI
+574 
-588 IATSLA
+588 
-594 IAGLAVVLGLM
+594 GLAVVLGLM
-605 GSKLQTSMAG
+605 GKKLQASAGGIAVFAGAVSIMALAMVPLAKTGDKGITALAAFGVVVGGLAVVLGSMGSKLQSSMAG
-615 IAVFG
+615 IVVFG

-632 LAATGTQGAIAM
+632 LAATGTDGAIAM
-644 ATFGV
+644 AVFGL
-649 VIAGLVIIFS
+649 VIAGLVAVFAIF
-659 AFGSALTAAIPA
+659 GTALNAAIPGMIA
-671 MLVFGAMMLMLGA
+671 FGLTAIMVGFALQLAAPFIRALPPVIYAIGFAFVMAANAVASAISQIIGAIANLVSSIANGISQVVTSIGDAISQVIDSISGFVQQVGDTISQIVDTISNGFSQAVDSISNGISQVVDSVGNAISGVLDSIAGIFDSMGNAALNAGRGLSLMASGIKKLVDLPLGDLIGTLGAVAIGLGKIGSAGPGVAQAGQGMMRISNGSMTAVSGVMMLVSTLQNVQTQLLQFGA
-684 AALLVGAGMFL
+684 
-695 AGAGIALIAVSLPL
+695 IATMAVSL
-709 VAQFGLSAAVGF
+709 F
-721 VALAGSLMLLMPAAL
+721 VA
-736 IASVGLIMLFAA
+736 GL
-748 SIVVFA
+748 
-754 GLVMLM
+754 
-760 AGGLLA
+760 
-766 MTGLMMVMVGGMMA
+766 
-780 MVGLMLVFAMSMMA
+780 
-794 FVGLMLVM
+794 
-802 TGGMMAMMGLMMVM
+802 TGG
-816 VGGMM
+816 
-821 AMVGLIMVFAMAMM
+821 
-835 AFTGLM
+835 
-841 LLMVGGMMAMVG
+841 
-853 LMMVG
+853 
-858 VGAMVAMAGLMLV
+858 
-871 GVMALVAMAGIIAL
+871 
-885 GAGAAV
+885 
-891 AAVGMALLGA
+891 
-901 ATALVASKIRSIA
+901 
-914 TNAAAAADSLETMV
+914 
-928 GAVSVVK
+928 
-935 EGLSAIGDMASKAI
+935 IG
-949 NSLVSAFQG
+949 Q
-958 GTGNA
+958 A
-963 MAAGQA
+963 MAAARSLATQSVAA
-969 LANAIG
+969 LRSGVSG
-975 AGIQAGSASVMMASS
+975 A
-990 MLVMVAISRMRTG
+990 RE
-1003 AAQAFSAGSMIGAG
+1003 AGSMIGAG
-1017 LAGGMMSQL
+1017 LAAGMTSQL

-1086 STAAYTGANSGGVG
+1086 SSAAYSGANSGGVG
-1100 VGGLGSNGPSY
+1100 VGGPGSNGPSY

-1129 STSRQVTVAPGAIVV
+1129 SDRRQVTVAPGAIVV

-1149 QDGESIVRTIEDYL
+1149 QDGESIVRTIENYL

>member
-1 MATIRSSIEIQDK
+1 MATIRSSIEIQDR
-14 FSSTL
+14 FSSAL
-19 SKLDSGLGNSGKSF
+19 SKLDSGLGNAGKGF
-33 DSLKGKLAGNIMG
+33 DSLKGKLGGNIMG
-46 GLSKGIDSITSK
+46 GLSNSIDAVTSK

-76 NGISN
+76 NHISN

-90 GGLIGDLG
+90 GGLISDLG

-110 MANMGKG
+110 MSNMGKG

-229 DGTVKTQDFFNAITK
+229 DGKVKTQDFFNAITK

-270 GVTNKLQGAF
+270 GLTNKLQGAF
-280 DRVSKVGINVISSLS
+280 DRASKVGISFVSGLS
-295 DKIAS
+295 DRIAS
-300 INFDQIADNAFKAF
+300 INFDQIADNVFKAF
-314 ATAKKWVTDFWTAL
+314 GTAKKWVTDFWSAL
-328 VDTGAVK
+328 VNTGAVK
-335 ALSDAWGDVSVG
+335 AFSDAWGDVSVG

-354 FNQMPDGKKL
+354 FNQIPDGKKL

-420 KKTVMPI
+420 KKTVLP
-427 LGVVG
+427 VVG
-432 KLGSALSS
+432 IVAKLASKLSS
-440 LAKAKNPLETLGKGS
+440 L
-455 GASIKKMAATGK
+455 
-467 AAMQVGIGV
+467 
-476 GVAAAGLGLLAGA
+476 
-489 LAKLAATGKAG
+489 GKAG
-500 EKILT
+500 KGAEDAATKVGSLKQALAGGLNFGIKMAGIALVVASLALLAKSMQG
-505 IMAVAIGAIGGGIVI
+505 IANAGPNAVANMATFGAV
-520 ATGAFLAFAKMSNKS
+520 
-535 AKTSAG
+535 
-541 MVKMMNSL
+541 
-549 GTNALKIG
+549 
-557 AAVATAAVG
+557 VG
-566 LSIFVLAV
+566 
-574 TQLAKTGDAGVKAI
+574 
-588 IATSLA
+588 
-594 IAGLAVVLGLM
+594 GLAVVLGLM

-659 AFGSALTAAIPA
+659 VFGSALTAAIPA
-671 MLVFGAMMLMLGA
+671 MLVFGVTMLMLGA
-684 AALLVGAGMFL
+684 AALMVGAGMFL

-709 VAQFGLSAAVGF
+709 VAQFGLSAALGF
-721 VALAGSLMLLMPAAL
+721 LALAGSLMLLMPAAL

-748 SIVVFA
+748 SIVAFA

-766 MTGLMMVMVGGMMA
+766 MTGLMMVMIGGMMA
-780 MVGLMLVFAMSMMA
+780 MVGLMLVFAMSMLA
-794 FVGLMLVM
+794 FTGLMMVM
-802 TGGMMAMMGLMMVM
+802 MGGMMAMMGLMMVM
-816 VGGMM
+816 MGGMM
-821 AMVGLIMVFAMAMM
+821 AMVGLIMVFTMAMM

-841 LLMVGGMMAMVG
+841 MLMVGGMMAMVG

-901 ATALVASKIRSIA
+901 ATALVASKVRSIA

-969 LANAIG
+969 LASAIG
-975 AGIQAGSASVMMASS
+975 TGIQAGSASVMMASS

-1100 VGGLGSNGPSY
+1100 VGGPSSNGPSY

-1129 STSRQVTVAPGAIVV
+1129 SDSRQVTVAPGAIVV

-1149 QDGESIVRTIEDYL
+1149 QDGESIVRTIENYL

>member
-1 MATIRSSIEIQDK
+1 MATIRSSIEIQDR
-14 FSSTL
+14 FSSAL
-19 SKLDSGLGNSGKSF
+19 SKLDSGLGNAGKGF
-33 DSLKGKLAGNIMG
+33 DSLKGKFGGNIMG
-46 GLSKGIDSITSK
+46 GLSKGIDAVTSK
-58 TSSLGSTFKSM
+58 TSSLGSAFKSM

-229 DGTVKTQDFFNAITK
+229 DGKVKTQDFFNAITK

-314 ATAKKWVTDFWTAL
+314 ATAKKWVTDFWSAL

-354 FNQMPDGKKL
+354 FNQIPDGKKL

-378 KIAASAISAFGK
+378 KIAARAISAFGK

-420 KKTVMPI
+420 KKTVLPVVGIVAKLASKLSSLGKAGKGAEDAATKVGSLKQALAGGLNFGIKMAGIALVVASLALLAKSMQGIANAGPNAVTNMATFG
-427 LGVVG
+427 GVVG
-432 KLGSALSS
+432 
-440 LAKAKNPLETLGKGS
+440 
-455 GASIKKMAATGK
+455 
-467 AAMQVGIGV
+467 
-476 GVAAAGLGLLAGA
+476 
-489 LAKLAATGKAG
+489 
-500 EKILT
+500 
-505 IMAVAIGAIGGGIVI
+505 
-520 ATGAFLAFAKMSNKS
+520 
-535 AKTSAG
+535 
-541 MVKMMNSL
+541 
-549 GTNALKIG
+549 
-557 AAVATAAVG
+557 
-566 LSIFVLAV
+566 
-574 TQLAKTGDAGVKAI
+574 
-588 IATSLA
+588 
-594 IAGLAVVLGLM
+594 GLAVVLGLM
-605 GSKLQTSMAG
+605 GKKLQASAGGIAVFAGAVGGMALAMTPLANTGEKGVAAMITFGVVVGALAGVFALLGGKLQASMAG

-632 LAATGTQGAIAM
+632 LAATGMQGAIAM
-644 ATFGV
+644 AAFGL
-649 VIAGLVIIFS
+649 VIAGLVIVF
-659 AFGSALTAAIPA
+659 AVFGGALTAAIPA
-671 MLVFGAMMLMLGA
+671 MLVFGVTMLMLGA

-721 VALAGSLMLLMPAAL
+721 LALAGSLLLLMPAAL

-748 SIVVFA
+748 SIVAFA

-766 MTGLMMVMVGGMMA
+766 MTGLMMVMIGGMMA
-780 MVGLMLVFAMSMMA
+780 MAGLMLVFAMSMLA
-794 FVGLMLVM
+794 FTGLMMVM
-802 TGGMMAMMGLMMVM
+802 MGGMMAMMGLMMVM
-816 VGGMM
+816 VGSMM
-821 AMVGLIMVFAMAMM
+821 AMVGLIMVFTMAMM

-841 LLMVGGMMAMVG
+841 MLMVGGMMAMVG

-891 AAVGMALLGA
+891 AAVDMALLGA
-901 ATALVASKIRSIA
+901 ATALVASKVRSIA

-969 LANAIG
+969 LASAIG

-1017 LAGGMMSQL
+1017 LAGGIMSQL

-1086 STAAYTGANSGGVG
+1086 SSAAYTGANSGGIG
-1100 VGGLGSNGPSY
+1100 VSGPSSNGPSY
-1111 APSGLGLAGNSST
+1111 APSSLGLAGNSNT
-1124 TNNNQ
+1124 TNNSQ